1 MEEFI
6 LYLSN
11 INSKEKYI
19 ENTPSQFTSDIIPG
33 IQLNPVTDWEA
44 ALKSCLLPF
53 QGYHPKS
60 LINKKLYHMPWVITE
75 HTSNNSTVKN
85 TYKVRIPITEFF

>member
-19 ENTPSQFTSDIIPG
+19 ENTPSQFTNDIIPG
-33 IQLNPVTDWEA
+33 IQLNPVTDWEV
-44 ALKSCLLPF
+44 ALKLCLLPF
-53 QGYHPKS
+53 
-60 LINKKLYHMPWVITE
+60 N
-75 HTSNNSTVKN
+75 
-85 TYKVRIPITEFF
+85 R